1 MKTVTTKKQTG
12 CSRTPQVFSLEFIK
26 LRMLDL
32 AEAKT
37 PHQDEIVETRREC
50 DISTIQYEQ
59 IFINDTETQDKTNN
73 LRSCLFEKDRGISLS
88 FPK

>member
-1 MKTVTTKKQTG
+1 MLGLADAKK
-12 CSRTPQVFSLEFIK
+12 
-26 LRMLDL
+26 
-32 AEAKT
+32 

-59 IFINDTETQDKTNN
+59 LFINDTDTQDN
-73 LRSCLFEKDRGISLS
+73 LKNCLFEKDRGISLS